1 MTDTNIM
8 EIAEWSRVI
17 GILFWEKLA
26 KERPEDGYDKYEK
39 AGKLI
44 DTVKGWMPHVIN
56 IPDEHKLGFTFPSDP
71 DEKAFYK
78 ARDLFVLEWNSALE
92 EMETA
97 AIIGEMPWDEVWEA
111 LRICKNSGRPMEEG
125 FMYNLDYYGT
135 MADLLME
142 VSWKDYLE
150 AYDNGDSDM
159 TMYTQWDGY
168 LRY

>member
-92 EMETA
+92 DGFRLQFLISNPDDADRTQA
-97 AIIGEMPWDEVWEA
+97 FVSIGSFPFSIQK
-111 LRICKNSGRPMEEG
+111 LI
-125 FMYNLDYYGT
+125 YNYIF
-135 MADLLME
+135 
-142 VSWKDYLE
+142 
-150 AYDNGDSDM
+150 
-159 TMYTQWDGY
+159 
-168 LRY
+168 